1 MNLELHQPRI
11 DKPQDLLMN
20 LVANI
25 NIYILNYEI

>member
-11 DKPQDLLMN
+11 DKPQGLQMN
-20 LVANI
+20 LVVNI